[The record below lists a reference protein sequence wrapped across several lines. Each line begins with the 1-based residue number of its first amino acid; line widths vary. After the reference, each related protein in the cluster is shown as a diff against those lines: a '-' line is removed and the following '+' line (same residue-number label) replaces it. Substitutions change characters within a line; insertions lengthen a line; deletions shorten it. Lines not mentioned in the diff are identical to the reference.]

1 MVSIEHQLQILQ
13 RGTTAIIPDEG
24 LREKLEKSMRTGKPL
39 RVKLGLDATAPD
51 IHLGFAVVLRK
62 LRQFQEFGHT
72 ACLIIGDFTAM
83 IGDPTG
89 RSKTRPQLS
98 REEVEANASSYQQQ
112 LYRILIPEHTEIYF
126 NSDWLGKMTFADVIQ
141 LASRY
146 TVARI
151 LERDDF
157 QTRLR
162 DNKPLGM
169 HEVLYPLCQGYDSVA
184 VEADIEMGGTDQIF
198 NNLVGRELQREYGQ
212 DPQVV
217 LAMPL
222 LVGLDGVE
230 KMSKSLGNYI
240 GITEPP
246 DQMFGKVMS
255 LPDNLMVSYFE
266 LCTDVPI
273 EEVGAIAQGLN
284 EGRLHPME
292 VKRRLA
298 REIVTIYHSAEAA
311 QEADREFM
319 RVFSAR
325 ELPEDIPV
333 MDVPMEYVKD
343 GKIWLPRLLSSL
355 GLVGSNSEGRRMIQ
369 QGAVEIDGVRH
380 TDPMKEISVDSL
392 RGAVIRVGK
401 LKFARIKG

>member
-1 MVSIEHQLQILQ
+1 MESIEQQIEVLQ
-13 RGTTAIIPDEG
+13 RGVAAIIPEDG
-24 LREKLEKSMRTGKPL
+24 LREKLEKSARTDKPL
-39 RVKLGLDATAPD
+39 RVKLGLDPTAPD

-62 LRQFQEFGHT
+62 LHQFQQFGHI

-98 REEVEANASSYQQQ
+98 RAEVEANARTYEQQ
-112 LYRILIPEHTEIYF
+112 LYRILMPERTEIYF

-146 TVARI
+146 TVART

-157 QTRLR
+157 QKRLAQ
-162 DNKPLGM
+162 NKPLGM
-169 HEVLYPLCQGYDSVA
+169 HEILYPLCQGYDSVA
-184 VEADIEMGGTDQIF
+184 IEADIEMGGTDQIF
-198 NNLVGRELQREYGQ
+198 NNLVGRDLQREYGQ

-222 LVGLDGVE
+222 LIGLDGEE

-255 LPDNLMVSYFE
+255 LPDYLMVSYFE
-266 LCTDVPI
+266 LCTDVPM
-273 EEVGAIAQGLN
+273 EEVRDIAIGLN
-284 EGRLHPME
+284 NGTLHPMD

-311 QEADREFM
+311 HEADREFM

-325 ELPEDIPV
+325 ELPEDIAEL
-333 MDVPMEYVKD
+333 DVPAAIVKN
-343 GKIWLPRLLSSL
+343 GRVWLPRLLAAL
-355 GLVGSNSEGRRMIQ
+355 GLVSSNSEGRRMIL
-369 QGAVEIDGVRH
+369 QGAVEINGVRH
-380 TDPMKEISVDSL
+380 IDPNEEIEVATL

-401 LKFARIKG
+401 LRFARVK

>member
-1 MVSIEHQLQILQ
+1 MESIEHQLRVLQ
-13 RGTTAIIPDEG
+13 RGVAAIIPEEE
-24 LREKLEKSMRTGKPL
+24 LREKLEKSARTGKPL
-39 RVKLGLDATAPD
+39 RVKLGLDPTAPD

-62 LRQFQEFGHT
+62 LRQFQEFGHI

-98 REEVEANASSYQQQ
+98 REEVEANARTYQQQ
-112 LYRILIPEHTEIYF
+112 LYRILMPERTEIYF
-126 NSDWLGKMTFADVIQ
+126 NSDWLGKMSFADVIQ
-141 LASRY
+141 LASRA

-157 QTRLR
+157 QKRLAEG
-162 DNKPLGM
+162 KPLGM
-169 HEVLYPLCQGYDSVA
+169 HEILYPLCQGYDSVA
-184 VEADIEMGGTDQIF
+184 IQSDIEMGGTDQIF
-198 NNLVGRELQREYGQ
+198 NNLVGRDLQREYGQ
-212 DPQVV
+212 DPQIV

-222 LVGLDGVE
+222 LIGLDGEE

-266 LCTDVPI
+266 LCTDVPMD
-273 EEVGAIAQGLN
+273 EVRDIAVGLN

-311 QEADREFM
+311 HEADREFL
-319 RVFSAR
+319 RVFSQR
-325 ELPEDIPV
+325 ELPEEMPEVEVPADI
-333 MDVPMEYVKD
+333 VKD
-343 GKIWLPRLLSSL
+343 GRVWLPRLLSST
-355 GLVGSNSEGRRMIQ
+355 GLVSSNNEGRRMIQ
-369 QGAVEIDGVRH
+369 QGAVEMNGERIA
-380 TDPMKEISVDSL
+380 DPNAELEVQSL
-392 RGAVIRVGK
+392 KGAVIRVGK
-401 LKFARIKG
+401 LKFARIRS

>member
-1 MVSIEHQLQILQ
+1 MESIEHQLRVLQ
-13 RGTTAIIPDEG
+13 RGVAAIIPEEE
-24 LREKLEKSMRTGKPL
+24 LREKLEKSARTGKPL
-39 RVKLGLDATAPD
+39 RVKLGLDPTAPD

-62 LRQFQEFGHT
+62 LRQFQEFGHI

-98 REEVEANASSYQQQ
+98 REEVEANARTYQQQ
-112 LYRILIPEHTEIYF
+112 LYRILMPERTEIYF
-126 NSDWLGKMTFADVIQ
+126 NSDWLGKMSFADVIQ
-141 LASRY
+141 LASRA

-157 QTRLR
+157 QKRLAEG
-162 DNKPLGM
+162 KPLGM
-169 HEVLYPLCQGYDSVA
+169 HEILYPLCQGYDSVA
-184 VEADIEMGGTDQIF
+184 IQSDIEMGGTDQIF
-198 NNLVGRELQREYGQ
+198 NNLVGRDLQREYGQ
-212 DPQVV
+212 DPQIV

-222 LVGLDGVE
+222 LIGLDGEE

-266 LCTDVPI
+266 LCTDVAMD
-273 EEVGAIAQGLN
+273 EVRDIAVGLN

-311 QEADREFM
+311 HEADREFL
-319 RVFSAR
+319 RVFSQR
-325 ELPEDIPV
+325 ELPEEMPEVEVPADI
-333 MDVPMEYVKD
+333 VKD
-343 GKIWLPRLLSSL
+343 GRVWLPRLLSST
-355 GLVGSNSEGRRMIQ
+355 GLVSSNNEGRRMIQ
-369 QGAVEIDGVRH
+369 QGAVEINGERIG
-380 TDPMKEISVDSL
+380 DPNAELEVQSL
-392 RGAVIRVGK
+392 KGAVIRVGK
-401 LKFARIKG
+401 LKFARIRS

>member
-1 MVSIEHQLQILQ
+1 MESIERQLQVLQ
-13 RGTTAIIPDEG
+13 RGVAAIIPEDG
-24 LREKLEKSMRTGKPL
+24 LREKLEKSAKTGKPL
-39 RVKLGLDATAPD
+39 RVKLGLDPTAPD

-62 LRQFQEFGHT
+62 LRQFQEFGHI

-98 REEVEANASSYQQQ
+98 REEVEANARTYQQQ
-112 LYRILIPEHTEIYF
+112 LYRILMPERTEIYF
-126 NSDWLGKMTFADVIQ
+126 NSDWLGRMTFADVIQ
-141 LASRY
+141 LASRA

-157 QTRLR
+157 QKRLVEG
-162 DNKPLGM
+162 KPLGM
-169 HEVLYPLCQGYDSVA
+169 HEILYPLCQGYDSVA
-184 VEADIEMGGTDQIF
+184 IQSDIEMGGTDQIF
-198 NNLVGRELQREYGQ
+198 NNLVGRDLQREYGQ
-212 DPQVV
+212 DPQIVI
-217 LAMPL
+217 AMPL
-222 LVGLDGVE
+222 LIGLDGEE

-266 LCTDVPI
+266 LCTDVPM
-273 EEVGAIAQGLN
+273 EEVREIAIGLN

-298 REIVTIYHSAEAA
+298 REIVSIYHSVEAA

-319 RVFSAR
+319 RVFSQR
-325 ELPEDIPV
+325 ELPEEMPEFS
-333 MDVPMEYVKD
+333 VPEHIVKD
-343 GKIWLPRLLSSL
+343 GRVWLPRLLATI
-355 GLVGSNSEGRRMIQ
+355 GLVSSNSEGRRMIQ
-369 QGAVEIDGVRH
+369 QGAVEINGERC
-380 TDPMKEISVDSL
+380 TDPNAELELSAL
-392 RGAVIRVGK
+392 AGAVIRVGK
-401 LKFARIKG
+401 LKFARIRG